1 MLTEKEA
8 NKGKLV
14 SEKRQNLLG
23 GEDTD
28 FIDCAKGTDPMYAF
42 HNIWRQ

>member
-28 FIDCAKGTDPMYAF
+28 FIDCAKGIPQHLETVTC
-42 HNIWRQ
+42 R